1 MTSIAR
7 AYVAAGLLVAAAAP
21 CLALAAGSLQESGIH
36 DQEAEPALRASIRPR
51 IGQAP
56 AVVIIE
62 VLVEPASENRFLDFV
77 VDSGDYYRSSRVQLT
92 GAAAPRVS
100 VVEFRAVPAGAYDVL
115 ISMSGEAGTVRAR
128 LHERFVVTCS
138 AGRCQ

>member
-7 AYVAAGLLVAAAAP
+7 AYAAAGLLVAAAAP
-21 CLALAAGSLQESGIH
+21 CLALAAGGLQASGIH
-36 DQEAEPALRASIRPR
+36 DQETEPALRASVRPR

>member
-1 MTSIAR
+1 MRRPDCWWLRPRR
-7 AYVAAGLLVAAAAP
+7 AS
-21 CLALAAGSLQESGIH
+21 ALAAGLQASGIH
-36 DQEAEPALRASIRPR
+36 DQETEPALRASVRPR